1 MSEEQTALNDVL
13 KKKDE
18 KKEPVEETQETAEE
32 VQEPAPAEQ
41 KPEEEQKPAEEKP
54 EEPAEEKK
62 EEPEPEPKEEVKQ
75 EEPAPEKKE
84 EPEPAP
90 EQKEEAQQEEPAEP
104 EPEKATEVV
113 QKDEPKKQETQ
124 KPRMQLAENVVLVGK
139 KPTMSYVLA
148 AVTQFSDGL
157 NKIHIKARG
166 RSISR
171 AVDVA
176 EVVRNRFV
184 QDAKTDVQIG
194 TQEITDD
201 NNNKINVSTINITL
215 SK

>member
-32 VQEPAPAEQ
+32 VQEPAPVEQ
-41 KPEEEQKPAEEKP
+41 KHETAEPEPEQKDEAQKAADEEQTVAEEKP
-54 EEPAEEKK
+54 E
-62 EEPEPEPKEEVKQ
+62 PEPEPSEEVKQ
-75 EEPAPEKKE
+75 E

-90 EQKEEAQQEEPAEP
+90 EQKEEVQQKETAEPA
-104 EPEKATEVV
+104 PEKTAEVR
-113 QKDEPKKQETQ
+113 QEPEPKKQETQ

-201 NNNKINVSTINITL
+201 NNNKINVSTINIIL